1 MTTPHLRRTPHR
13 QGNRTTWTFSAWVK
27 NFNINSTG
35 YLLYTTQASLPYLL
49 AGRFL
54 GNKIQS
60 VRNESGTVTEL
71 QTYDY
76 YRDPSAWMHV
86 CITWD
91 TTRSDNVDR
100 TKIYIN
106 GVEQEQNGSWPSQYY
121 EGAINNIVR
130 HTLGSVELYN
140 DNMSA
145 GHDGHMCDVFFIDG
159 QAYPP
164 ETFGYFKRNTG
175 YDFNA
180 RNNSNHLH
188 SSSEIVRGDWKAKR
202 PFDIINKIN
211 ESSGFGASGYYL
223 PMNSSNNI
231 GADFHTKPDTILK
244 LKDNLPQPK
253 AEIDGSGDYTNAVR
267 KELGGLDFPGIV
279 KFDGT
284 GDYLRNTTNL
294 SDYQFGTGDFTVE
307 AWIYKSTNG
316 SNNYDGICTY
326 GTNGSATD
334 GWFFEVSATR
344 GYVFWIGGTQQISF
358 NESPN
363 TNKWIHTSVTRESGV
378 VRLFVNGVLKQEVSL
393 QTSVPTT
400 GTSFDI
406 GTYAIGTGNFYF
418 NGYIS
423 NLRLTK
429 GTALYTSNFTPP
441 KNKLKKKTFINDGRI
456 WSDGWSSGTTNP
468 LNSFNGSLSDFSG
481 STGTAFTYTYTFA
494 SPLITKKKVEVN
506 GGLGATVAQ
515 VAHHDGLFFI
525 NGKDITYKFK
535 NANGYINSHWIDVTE
550 EVDGKFESIQIK
562 GVIGVSN
569 VYIRAIRIDNE
580 ILRDNFIPTNSLLC
594 CNSEDDVLNEETGKT
609 ITANGDVYATTSEL
623 TDNIVLALPFVH
635 GGLQDG
641 FGDYSAEIRGRGTPH
656 IVTPYNNGGY
666 KAHITTSNSLYY
678 GSCLSLNM
686 TPNTTD
692 TNQWVRINGS
702 SDFSFPGDFTFEF
715 WTWPDKQQ
723 LTNARLFGCRTNT
736 SVSGNG
742 FDVSLVGLAHTNNQL
757 TNTLNLVGVGGYSD
771 AGYLITE
778 QWNHVAFQR
787 KGNRIFIIINGVT
800 QGTFT
805 NTTTIGN
812 DSFEFRIGQIGSA
825 YQDPDGYEYRGFMS
839 DVRIY
844 KGIAKYPSGG
854 FDCPKPWQQKFMG
867 ESWRVVSDSPGNNF
881 ATLNK
886 IDLQAYDRDGDNVPT
901 GTITSGSLKTQL
913 FDNSASARA
922 TMGVSSGKWYWEV
935 RIDDNNNSTGIG
947 IVGPGDRRTSYD
959 APSGQSFEPQNSRYR
974 IGGTTITSGGANYTS
989 DSIIVGV
996 ALDKDAGSISYYV
1009 DGVHQRTIEN
1019 INALSKIHM
1028 PECFTFNDGAN
1039 NTYSWNFGQNPT
1051 FCGRIGSLDRLNGL
1065 VSGWDQSP
1073 NTGNH
1078 NDWSISNQ
1086 SRTLSVSVSSGYY
1099 ARAYMYLDN
1108 RYKYLLSFDYT
1119 TGPANLGI
1127 QTDIEGYIRAT
1138 NGSLAPNGLSS
1149 GNSYTF
1155 EIANANQIT
1164 ITGFS
1169 GSSYTLNNIYVTRI
1183 DPGYSDVN
1191 GIGEFRYEPPKGY
1204 LALCSAN
1211 LPKPAITDPGK
1222 YFKTVLYSGDNTE
1235 ARKISGVGF
1244 QPDLVWHGTRNQAIS
1259 NILTDSVRGTQ
1270 KLLSTDTTSAEQ
1282 SPTYPYLNSFDSDGF
1297 TLRGGTNS
1305 GGNINGRSM
1314 VAWCWKAG
1322 GPAVENTDGSIT
1334 SQVSV
1339 NQDAGFSIVSY
1350 TGNGTSGTV
1359 GHGLGKTPNI
1369 VFVKNRIDASNWS
1382 FNGNIGGLVY
1392 GTNKLRL
1399 QHTGGIIS
1407 DTNEVTSANA
1417 TTLTLGNSTAT
1428 NGSSDAQ
1435 IAYCWTEI
1443 EGFSKFG
1450 SYTGNGE
1457 TDGTF
1462 VYCGFKPAWVMIKS
1476 TNYSD
1481 HWLIADRA
1489 RDSRNNDDTTRWL
1502 YPSSNAAEST
1512 QNGIELVSN
1521 GFKIRNN
1528 NNGRNGN
1535 NINYLYVAF
1544 AASPFDS
1551 VNAK

>member
-35 YLLYTTQASLPYLL
+35 YLLYTTQASTPYLL

-60 VRNESGTVTEL
+60 VRNESATVTEL

-106 GVEQEQNGSWPSQYY
+106 GVEQEQNGSWPSQNY

-130 HTLGSVELYN
+130 HTLGSVELGN
-140 DNMSA
+140 SNMAA

-211 ESSGFGASGYYL
+211 ESSGFGGSGYYL

-284 GDYLRNTTNL
+284 GDYLSLANNADF
-294 SDYQFGTGDFTVE
+294 SFDGDFTIE
-307 AWIYKSTNG
+307 AFVYPTALNTFNTIFSTEDLDFKFISSGAVRIYTTSG
-316 SNNYDGICTY
+316 SN
-326 GTNGSATD
+326 
-334 GWFFEVSATR
+334 
-344 GYVFWIGGTQQISF
+344 
-358 NESPN
+358 
-363 TNKWIHTSVTRESGV
+363 
-378 VRLFVNGVLKQEVSL
+378 
-393 QTSVPTT
+393 TT
-400 GTSFDI
+400 GTISLNRWSHIALVRQGSTFKVYINGNGETVTPPAFTGDGSSAAEI
-406 GTYAIGTGNFYF
+406 GRKIRNTSEELT
-418 NGYIS
+418 GYIS
-423 NLRLTK
+423 NLRVVK
-429 GTALYTSNFTPP
+429 GTALYNYDFTPP

-481 STGTAFTYTYTFA
+481 STGGTFSHTYTFA
-494 SPLITKKKVEVN
+494 SPLITNKKVEVA
-506 GGLGATVAQ
+506 GALGATVAQ
-515 VAHHDGLFFI
+515 VGHNHDVILI

-535 NANGYINSHWIDVTE
+535 NANGYLGSTWIDVTE

-562 GVIGVSN
+562 GVSGVSN
-569 VYIRAIRIDNE
+569 GSIRAIRIDNE

-609 ITANGDVYATTSEL
+609 ITANGDIYATTSEL

-656 IVTPYNNGGY
+656 IVTPYNNGGQ
-666 KAHITTSNSLYY
+666 KAHITTNNSLYY

-686 TPNTTD
+686 TPNATD
-692 TNQWVRINGS
+692 SNQWVRINGS

-742 FDVSLVGLAHTNNQL
+742 FDVTLAGLAHTNNQL
-757 TNTLNLVGVGGYSD
+757 TNTLNLVGVGGYQ
-771 AGYLITE
+771 AGGYLITE

-787 KGNRIFIIINGVT
+787 KGSRIFIIINGVV

-825 YQDPDGYEYRGFMS
+825 YQDPDGYEYKGLMS

-854 FDCPKPWQQKFMG
+854 FDCPKPWQQKYMG

-959 APSGQSFEPQNSRYR
+959 APSGQSFEPRNSRYR
-974 IGGTTITSGGANYTS
+974 IGGTTITSGGANFTS
-989 DSIIVGV
+989 DCIIVGV

-1019 INALSKIHM
+1019 INALSKIHI
-1028 PECFTFNDGAN
+1028 PECFTFNDGVV

-1051 FCGRIGSLDRLNGL
+1051 FCGKIGSLDRLNGL
-1065 VSGWDQSP
+1065 VSSWDQSP

-1127 QTDIEGYIRAT
+1127 QTDKEGYIRAT
-1138 NGSLAPNGLSS
+1138 DGSLAPNGLSS
-1149 GNSYTF
+1149 GKSYIF
-1155 EIANANQIT
+1155 EIANANEIRV
-1164 ITGFS
+1164 IGFN

-1297 TLRGGTNS
+1297 SLRGGTNS
-1305 GGNINGRSM
+1305 GGNVNGRSM

-1322 GPAVENTDGSIT
+1322 GPAVENTDGSTT

-1339 NQDAGFSIVSY
+1339 NQDAGFSIVSW
-1350 TGNGTSGTV
+1350 TGNGTGGATV
-1359 GHGLGKTPNI
+1359 GHGLNTAPDFTI
-1369 VFVKNRIDASNWS
+1369 VKSRTNSTRPWAVESSAFTGRMLMDRTDAVAAFSHAKP
-1382 FNGNIGGLVY
+1382 Y
-1392 GTNKLRL
+1392 T
-1399 QHTGGIIS
+1399 
-1407 DTNEVTSANA
+1407 DTV
-1417 TTLTLGNSTAT
+1417 LTLEVGTTANESGGT
-1428 NGSSDAQ
+1428 Y
-1435 IAYCWTEI
+1435 IAYCWTEV
-1443 EGFSKFG
+1443 EGFSKIG

-1476 TNYSD
+1476 INYAD

-1489 RDSRNNDDTTRWL
+1489 RDARNNDDTTRWL
-1502 YPSSNAAEST
+1502 YSASNAAEST

-1521 GFKIRNN
+1521 GFKVRNN
-1528 NNGRNGN
+1528 NNGRNGDS
-1535 NINYLYVAF
+1535 INYFYVAF

>member
-60 VRNESGTVTEL
+60 VRNESGTITEL

-106 GVEQEQNGSWPSQYY
+106 GVEQEQNGSWPSQNY

-130 HTLGSVELYN
+130 HTLGSVELN
-140 DNMSA
+140 NGNMA
-145 GHDGHMCDVFFIDG
+145 TGHDGHMCDVFFIDG

-279 KFDGT
+279 KFDGA
-284 GDYLRNTTNL
+284 GDELVIASSNDFAYGTYDFTWEMWVYPTDLSGNHYIIDHGANGGTLALGQYGNRYYNTTTGSSSVL
-294 SDYQFGTGDFTVE
+294 YTKGFGTL
-307 AWIYKSTNG
+307 STNTWYHLATVRR
-316 SNNYDGICTY
+316 N
-326 GTNGSATD
+326 GT
-334 GWFFEVSATR
+334 
-344 GYVFWIGGTQQISF
+344 
-358 NESPN
+358 
-363 TNKWIHTSVTRESGV
+363 TSLYT
-378 VRLFVNGVLKQEVSL
+378 NGVLISSASDSHNYGAQEV
-393 QTSVPTT
+393 TI
-400 GTSFDI
+400 GNYGAGGEEFD
-406 GTYAIGTGNFYF
+406 
-418 NGYIS
+418 GYIS

-481 STGTAFTYTYTFA
+481 LTGGTFTHTYTFA

-506 GGLGATVAQ
+506 GALGATVAQ

-535 NANGYINSHWIDVTE
+535 NANGYLNSHWIDVTE

-562 GVIGVSN
+562 GVTGVSN
-569 VYIRAIRIDNE
+569 GYIRAIRIDNE

-742 FDVSLVGLAHTNNQL
+742 FDVTLAGLAHTNNQL

-974 IGGTTITSGGANYTS
+974 IGGTTITSGGSNYTS

-1019 INALSKIHM
+1019 INALSKIHI
-1028 PECFTFNDGAN
+1028 PECFTFNDGVN

-1204 LALCSAN
+1204 LALCSEN

-1244 QPDLVWHGTRNQAIS
+1244 QPDLVWHGTRNQTIS

-1270 KLLSTDTTSAEQ
+1270 KMLSTDTTSIEQ

-1297 TLRGGTNS
+1297 TLRGGTSS

-1322 GPAVENTDGSIT
+1322 GPAVSNTDGSIN

-1350 TGNGTSGTV
+1350 TGTGANATV
-1359 GHGLGKTPNI
+1359 GHGLGTTPKMMI
-1369 VFVKNRIDASNWS
+1369 IKNRANVSGSIRNWVVYHHEIGATKYLKLNNTS
-1382 FNGNIGGLVY
+1382 DVSTLGSVFNNTEPTSSVFSVG
-1392 GTNKLRL
+1392 
-1399 QHTGGIIS
+1399 
-1407 DTNEVTSANA
+1407 TSAA
-1417 TTLTLGNSTAT
+1417 VSQ
-1428 NGSSDAQ
+1428 NGDDH
-1435 IAYCWTEI
+1435 IAYCWAEI
-1443 EGFSKFG
+1443 EGFSNFG

-1476 TNYSD
+1476 INYVD

-1502 YPSSNAAEST
+1502 YSSSNAAEST
-1512 QNGIELVSN
+1512 QNG
-1521 GFKIRNN
+1521 FKVRNN
-1528 NNGRNGN
+1528 NNGRNGDG
-1535 NINYLYVAF
+1535 INYLYVAF

>member
-35 YLLYTTQASLPYLL
+35 YLLYTTQASQPYLL

-60 VRNESGTVTEL
+60 VRNESATVTEL
-71 QTYDY
+71 ETYDY

-106 GVEQEQNGSWPSQYY
+106 GVEQEQNGSWPSQNY
-121 EGAINNIVR
+121 EGGINNIVR
-130 HTLGSVELYN
+130 HTLGSVELGN
-140 DNMSA
+140 GNMAA

-223 PMNSSNNI
+223 PMNSSSNI

-279 KFDGT
+279 QFDGT
-284 GDYLRNTTNL
+284 SDYLTIPTSN
-294 SDYQFGTGDFTVE
+294 DFAFGTGDFTIE
-307 AWIYKSTNG
+307 FFTYLKSTQDCHFYEGRALQASRKPLIRLSSSSIRYYN
-316 SNNYDGICTY
+316 DGADRII
-326 GTNGSATD
+326 GPKLSASQ
-334 GWFFEVSATR
+334 WYHIALSRV
-344 GYVFWIGGTQQISF
+344 
-358 NESPN
+358 
-363 TNKWIHTSVTRESGV
+363 SGV
-378 VRLFVNGVLKQEVSL
+378 STLFVNG
-393 QTSVPTT
+393 TSVGTYNDSIDILAPTT
-400 GTSFDI
+400 NLIIASNES
-406 GTYAIGTGNFYF
+406 GNNRYVD
-418 NGYIS
+418 GYIS
-423 NLRLTK
+423 NLRVIK
-429 GTALYTSNFTPP
+429 GTALYNYDFTPP

-481 STGTAFTYTYTFA
+481 STGGTFTHTYTFA
-494 SPLITKKKVEVN
+494 SPLITKKKVEVA
-506 GGLGATVAQ
+506 GALGATVAQ
-515 VAHHDGLFFI
+515 VGHNHDVILI

-535 NANGYINSHWIDVTE
+535 NANGYLGSTWIDVTE

-562 GVIGVSN
+562 GLGGVSN
-569 VYIRAIRIDNE
+569 GSIRAIRIDNE

-609 ITANGDVYATTSEL
+609 ITTNGDVYATTSEL

-656 IVTPYNNGGY
+656 IVTSYNNGGY

-742 FDVSLVGLAHTNNQL
+742 FDVTLEGLAHTNNQL
-757 TNTLNLVGVGGYSD
+757 TNTLSLVGVGGTQ
-771 AGYLITE
+771 AGGYLITE
-778 QWNHVAFQR
+778 QWNHVVFQR
-787 KGNRIFIIINGVT
+787 KGSRIFTIINGVV
-800 QGTFT
+800 QGKFT

-825 YQDPDGYEYRGFMS
+825 YVDPDGYEYRGFMS

-959 APSGQSFEPQNSRYR
+959 APSGQSFEPRNSRYR

-989 DSIIVGV
+989 DGIIVGV

-1019 INALSKIHM
+1019 INALSKIHI
-1028 PECFTFNDGAN
+1028 PECFTFNDGVV

-1051 FCGRIGSLDRLNGL
+1051 FCGKIGSLDRLNGV

-1078 NDWSISNQ
+1078 NDWSISNT

-1138 NGSLAPNGLSS
+1138 DGSLAPNGLSS
-1149 GNSYTF
+1149 GNTYIF

-1244 QPDLVWHGTRNQAIS
+1244 QPDLVWHSTRNQAVS

-1270 KLLSTDTTSAEQ
+1270 KMLSTDTTAAEQ

-1297 TLRGGTNS
+1297 SLRGGTNS

-1334 SQVSV
+1334 SQVSA
-1339 NQDAGFSIVSY
+1339 NQDAGFSIVS
-1350 TGNGTSGTV
+1350 TNGSGTA
-1359 GHGLGKTPNI
+1359 GHGLNATPQFIIQKRTASTSDWSIQHHKMMTTSTGKLLFSTAGVVASSTPYM
-1369 VFVKNRIDASNWS
+1369 
-1382 FNGNIGGLVY
+1382 FN
-1392 GTNKLRL
+1392 
-1399 QHTGGIIS
+1399 
-1407 DTNEVTSANA
+1407 ANA
-1417 TTLTLGNSTAT
+1417 TTFEPIYTDPCIS
-1428 NGSSDAQ
+1428 
-1435 IAYCWTEI
+1435 YCWTEI
-1443 EGFSKFG
+1443 EGFSNFG

-1457 TDGTF
+1457 TDGIF

-1476 TNYSD
+1476 IDYAD

-1489 RDSRNNDDTTRWL
+1489 RDARNNNDTTRWL
-1502 YPSSNAAEST
+1502 YPVSNAAEST

-1521 GFKIRNN
+1521 GFKVRNS
-1528 NNGRNGN
+1528 NNGRNGD
-1535 NINYLYVAF
+1535 NINYVYVAF